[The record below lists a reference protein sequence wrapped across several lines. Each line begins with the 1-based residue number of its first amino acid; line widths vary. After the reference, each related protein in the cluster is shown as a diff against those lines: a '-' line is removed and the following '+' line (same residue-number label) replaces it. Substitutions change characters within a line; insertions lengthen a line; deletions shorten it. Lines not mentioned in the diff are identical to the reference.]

1 MQVIQRYSSI
11 YADFLVQISRDRLSG
26 SPYPE
31 SIKSYKKYLGE
42 NMKYDPMM
50 DDSSDDGLPDLEEL
64 PALDKAST
72 ADFEVRPIILF
83 HARSSNSIF
92 TF

>member
-1 MQVIQRYSSI
+1 
-11 YADFLVQISRDRLSG
+11 
-26 SPYPE
+26 
-31 SIKSYKKYLGE
+31 
-42 NMKYDPMM
+42 MKYDPMM

-72 ADFEVRPIILF
+72 ADFEVRLLILF
-83 HARSSNSIF
+83 QARSLNSIF